1 MSGIEKITERIL
13 ADAREQAEAN
23 RAEAAGKAKE
33 ILAAGDALAEK
44 KRQAILD
51 QAKAEEIEL
60 HKRRQ
65 AVCDLEMRK
74 DTLQAKRRGDGCGVP
89 GGRGGPGGNFRPGI

>member
-60 HKRRQ
+60 HKRR
-65 AVCDLEMRK
+65 
-74 DTLQAKRRGDGCGVP
+74 RRSAIWRCA
-89 GGRGGPGGNFRPGI
+89 RIRSRQSAR